1 LISTHSSA
9 RGRLLLQGR
18 RVLVAFACLY
28 VHGALGAEE
37 LTGVA
42 TRVFDG
48 DSFMMRVIEGPE
60 VEVRLGEIDAPE
72 KGQPYA
78 DSARAALRGMI
89 LDRRLRIV
97 VLDVDRYDR
106 RVARVYRVADGV
118 DINAELVRRG
128 HVWVYRR
135 HVKDKSLYDL
145 EEAARDK
152 KLGIWALPESDR
164 EPPWRWRRAH
174 PPQRNDSPQNADR
187 PVASIIR

>member
-1 LISTHSSA
+1 MQS
-9 RGRLLLQGR
+9 R
-18 RVLVAFACLY
+18 RVLVVLACFF
-28 VHGALGAEE
+28 VNCALAAEE

-48 DSFMMRVIEGPE
+48 DSFIMRVVEGPE
-60 VEVRLGEIDAPE
+60 IEVRLGEIDAPE

-78 DSARAALRGMI
+78 ESARSALRGMI
-89 LDRRLRIV
+89 LDRKLRIV

-106 RVARVYRVADGV
+106 KVARVYRVADGV

-145 EEAARDK
+145 EEAARDG
-152 KLGIWALPESDR
+152 KLGIWALPEGDR

-174 PPQRNDSPQNADR
+174 PPQRNDTPQNADK
-187 PVASIIR
+187 PVASISR